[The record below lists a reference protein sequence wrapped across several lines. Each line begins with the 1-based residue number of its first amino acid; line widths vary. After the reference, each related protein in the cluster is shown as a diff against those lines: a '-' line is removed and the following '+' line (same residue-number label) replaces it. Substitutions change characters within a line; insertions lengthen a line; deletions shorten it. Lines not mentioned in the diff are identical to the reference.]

1 MTGTTNDT
9 DYMSIHTPTTPTN
22 DLSYS
27 FSAAFAIPTYPAD
40 VPMFYN
46 SEEDYAENAA
56 AGQHDFVMQPQKD
69 PCSGAME
76 HFAYGPNA
84 QVISM

>member
-9 DYMSIHTPTTPTN
+9 DYISIHTPSTPTN

-27 FSAAFAIPTYPAD
+27 FSAAFAIPTYSSE

-46 SEEDYAENAA
+46 GEEEYTEDAA
-56 AGQHDFVMQPQKD
+56 SVQHEFVMRPQKD
-69 PCSGAME
+69 PCTGGME
-76 HFAYGPNA
+76 HFAYGSNP
-84 QVISM
+84 QDISM